1 MRYQNFMENNTT
13 TDNAH
18 TQMCPHFRRCGG
30 CSWLDIA
37 YEEQLEK
44 KREILERHLAPFT
57 GCEREELIPALDQF
71 HYRNKMEFTFGG
83 SAEEPLIGQH
93 YKGSFHRIENLTR
106 CLLFDE
112 RIGEVLET
120 VREYAKSAALEP
132 YNPKTHAGFLRH
144 LKARCSKT
152 SGEMMLILVT
162 AGDFAGADEF
172 AKIFEKFPFIKSV
185 YYGINSRLSDIADC
199 EKLFL
204 LGGKEYLTENI
215 DGTSFIISPESF
227 FQPNTMM
234 SAMMYGKARDMMG
247 LTGEEYVLDLYSGSG
262 GMGLYIAKKSKYLY
276 SIELQ
281 KESVDIMKK
290 NLAANG
296 IENAEP
302 ICGDVKT
309 ALALIR
315 RRSFDYA
322 ILDPPRSGMSK
333 KAVRRVAL
341 KDINKILFF
350 SCKIETA
357 VQNLVEFGK
366 YGYKVTRAIPF
377 DMFPNTPFV
386 ETVFLLSR

>member
-1 MRYQNFMENNTT
+1 MDSAN
-13 TDNAH
+13 

-30 CSWLDIA
+30 CSWLDIP
-37 YEEQLEK
+37 YEEQLAN
-44 KREILERHLAPFT
+44 KRAILEQHLAPFVH
-57 GCEREELIPALDQF
+57 CEKEELIPALDQF
-71 HYRNKMEFTFGG
+71 YYRNKMEFTFGG
-83 SAEEPLIGQH
+83 TVEEPLIGQH

-106 CLLFDE
+106 CLLFDK
-112 RIGEVLET
+112 RIGGVLDK
-120 VREYAKSAALEP
+120 VREYAKAGAIEP
-132 YNPKTHAGFLRH
+132 YDPKTHAGFLRH
-144 LKARCSKT
+144 LKVRCSKT
-152 SGEMMLILVT
+152 DDGMMIILVT
-162 AGDFAGADEF
+162 AGEFDKAGEF
-172 AKIFEKFPFIKSV
+172 AKIFEEFPFIKSV

-204 LGGKEYLTENI
+204 LSGKEYLSENM
-215 DGTSFIISPESF
+215 DGTSFMISPESF

-234 SAMMYGKARDMMG
+234 SAMMYGKAREMMN
-247 LTGEEYVLDLYSGSG
+247 LTGDEYVLDLYSGSG
-262 GMGLYIAKKSKYLY
+262 GMGLYIARNIRYLY

-281 KESVDIMKK
+281 NESVEIMKK
-290 NLAANG
+290 NLSSNG

-315 RRSFDYA
+315 RKSFDYA

-333 KAVRRVAL
+333 KAIRRVAL

-350 SCKIETA
+350 SCKIETG
-357 VQNLVEFGK
+357 VQNLIEFGK

-377 DMFPNTPFV
+377 DMFPNTPFM